1 MDIRR
6 PGLSEAPAGP
16 IRFTNDDVVKMY
28 ASGVLPDDMRIELI
42 DGEIFPMPSEGDLH
56 AYARH
61 EIIEHFMFGVPKTYR
76 VATESS
82 LFLFDNTELRPD
94 LYVFPREMKFDGV
107 RGSDIKLV
115 VELMASSHRRDR
127 DKKRPIYA
135 RAGVQELWLIDLDA
149 GITEVCRD
157 PKDGEY
163 AQVVVCE
170 QADVLYPKAFPD
182 LEIKLA
188 QLLRDEGQ

>member
-16 IRFTNDDVVKMY
+16 IRFTNDDVAKMY
-28 ASGVLPDDMRIELI
+28 ASGVLPDEMRIELI

-82 LFLFDNTELRPD
+82 LFLFENTELRPD
-94 LYVFPREMKFDGV
+94 LYVFPREMKFDEV
-107 RGSDIKLV
+107 RGSDTKLV

-149 GITEVCRD
+149 GITEVCRG
-157 PKDGEY
+157 PRDGEY
-163 AQVVVCE
+163 AHVVVCE
-170 QADVLYPKAFPD
+170 KADVLSPKAFPD
-182 LEIKLA
+182 LQIKLT
-188 QLLRDEGQ
+188 QLLRGDDQ